1 MTTRNALLVVEQ
13 RLGDVDTWPSH
24 IIGCLF
30 LEFPTINIIKRLA
43 AFFYGND
50 ISPSLAVGV
59 YELCNADYT
68 SLVGS
73 AMRNFYFEWQRK
85 SFIPHLSQ
93 YYDIRLRQ
101 FLWING
107 SSLHQREVV
116 QPVATVID
124 YGYEGCFSPAQACVI
139 RNKLLLLRWR

>member
-1 MTTRNALLVVEQ
+1 MTTRIPLLVVGQ

-24 IIGCLF
+24 IIGFLF
-30 LEFPTINIIKRLA
+30 LEFPTCNIIKRLA

-50 ISPSLAVGV
+50 ISPSLVAGV

-85 SFIPHLSQ
+85 RFTLHLSQ
-93 YYDIRLRQ
+93 YYDVRLRQ

-107 SSLHQREVV
+107 SSLPRREVV
-116 QPVATVID
+116 QPVATVIH
-124 YGYEGCFSPAQACVI
+124 YGYDECFSLAQASI
-139 RNKLLLLRWR
+139 I

>member
-1 MTTRNALLVVEQ
+1 MTTPKSLLVLEQ
-13 RLGDVDTWPSH
+13 RLGDVDTLPSH

-30 LEFPTINIIKRLA
+30 LEFPTRNIIKRLA

-50 ISPSLAVGV
+50 ISPSLAADV

-85 SFIPHLSQ
+85 RFTPHLYQ
-93 YYDIRLRQ
+93 YYDVRLRQ

-107 SSLHQREVV
+107 SSLPQREVV
-116 QPVATVID
+116 QPVATLID
-124 YGYEGCFSPAQACVI
+124 YGYDECFSPAQAS
-139 RNKLLLLRWR
+139 